1 MSNWTTKKVGD
12 AIGVSDRQV
21 RNILAALEI
30 TPSEKIGNVPLLS
43 ESEVKQVKA
52 YHAKNNKRGPKAK
65 GKK

>member
-1 MSNWTTKKVGD
+1 VANWTTKKVGD

-21 RNILAALEI
+21 RNILAALGI

-43 ESEVKQVKA
+43 ASEVRRVRV
-52 YHAKNNKRGPKAK
+52 YHAKNSKRGPKAK